1 MDKIEKL
8 IMIRK
13 ISLTCGL
20 LSIFINLIGVFLPN
34 NLIIII
40 GISLLSIHLVL
51 SIFFW
56 KCPYCNRRLTMRF
69 DDNGNNDID
78 FGYRCPYCNKKFN

>member
-1 MDKIEKL
+1 MWTFVYIYKPY
-8 IMIRK
+8 R
-13 ISLTCGL
+13 S
-20 LSIFINLIGVFLPN
+20 FFPN
-34 NLIIII
+34 NLIIIT

-51 SIFFW
+51 SILFW
-56 KCPYCNRRLTMRF
+56 KCPYCNSRLPMRF

>member
-13 ISLTCGL
+13 ISLVCGL
-20 LSIFINLIGVFLPN
+20 LSIFINLIGVFFPN
-34 NLIIII
+34 NLIIIT

-56 KCPYCNRRLTMRF
+56 KWPYCNSRLPMRF